1 MATTSGAM
9 PGDTT
14 AGART
19 VPCGDAI
26 STTSPS
32 PTPSLAAVAGL
43 ISIQLLHIADVI
55 GSGSSCSH
63 GRCASDPSRNAEDAY
78 GRKFSGNSLGSPS
91 SSAAACDI
99 ALVAVAAEGGTVS
112 DAGRLPHH
120 PPFSCASVHASTS
133 LVIDG
138 SAM

>member
-19 VPCGDAI
+19 LPCADAI

-63 GRCASDPSRNAEDAY
+63 GRCASDPSRNADEAY
-78 GRKFSGNSLGSPS
+78 GRKFSGNSLGSTS
-91 SSAAACDI
+91 SSAAACGI
-99 ALVAVAAEGGTVS
+99 AFVAVGAEGGTVR
-112 DAGRLPHH
+112 DARHLAPHQALS
-120 PPFSCASVHASTS
+120 FV
-133 LVIDG
+133 
-138 SAM
+138 M